1 MGVAAE
7 CLGLIVGRPGRLDV
21 RGLAEVLARTESPP
35 AARPH
40 RSEAEYQ
47 AWRAARREH
56 ARRRAVAVSRMHRL
70 VGAALR
76 NLCRRGLILPA
87 DTARIDRDAARL
99 MGVSGAAGLR
109 DVVEV
114 VDGDG
119 EHVGWRDGA
128 EHCGHGVAIL
138 HVLASRPDGVGMG
151 ELRALT
157 DGLTPAGHE
166 RGAWRRAWVR
176 LADDGLVHTAAM
188 RWPTLAGILEVR
200 RVDGEPGADDT
211 QAAIA
216 AHRRAG

>member
-1 MGVAAE
+1 MSVAAD
-7 CLGLIVGRPGRLDV
+7 CLRLIVGRPGRLNAS
-21 RGLAEVLARTESPP
+21 GLADVLARTESPLVP
-35 AARPH
+35 RPH

-47 AWRAARREH
+47 AWRAERREWV
-56 ARRRAVAVSRMHRL
+56 RRRSVAVSRAHRL

-99 MGVSGAAGLR
+99 MGESGAAGLR

-114 VDGDG
+114 LDGDG

-128 EHCGHGVAIL
+128 EHCGHGTAIL
-138 HVLASRPDGVGMG
+138 AVLASRPDGVGMG

-157 DGLTPAGHE
+157 DGLTPAGNE

-176 LADDGLVHTAAM
+176 LVDDGLVHTAAM
-188 RWPTLAGILEVR
+188 RWPTLAGTLEVR
-200 RVDGEPGADDT
+200 RLDVGTVADDT
-211 QAAIA
+211 QAALA
-216 AHRRAG
+216 AHREAV